1 MDASLALNSYLR
13 GFSNSQEEWPAEGP
27 NDPRLAWW
35 YALPWCADRATS
47 WSIITEAMPQL
58 RLPQQAGIS
67 QSELYRQFVLRGV
80 APSEAMLIP
89 ISGILK
95 QPEELQLRLVE
106 HPYAAMP
113 VLSTSN
119 REDFL
124 WLVRALAHRAEPVAI
139 EAGVHAQAISGLIHW
154 GMIRGLGPGQ
164 RASLIL
170 LHEAPY
176 GSVAAE
182 DLPINL
188 NRHGW
193 IQASYILR
201 LEHEL
206 THLTTKQVLGEMRL
220 NLLDE
225 LIADAMG
232 HLMALGQFSALVFDR
247 CLEQRWRAYVAEL
260 NEQEAQWALDLT
272 RARAQELEVAL
283 SPWQGS
289 TPERKKLLPWLCRL
303 RLDQAIDQLAPHPQ
317 AKSE

>member
-1 MDASLALNSYLR
+1 MDASPDLNRYLR
-13 GFSNSQEEWPAEGP
+13 GFNHSQEEWPAETP
-27 NDPRLAWW
+27 HNPSLAWW
-35 YALPWCADRATS
+35 SALPWSSDRVAS
-47 WSIITEAMPQL
+47 LQMITEAMPQL
-58 RLPQQAGIS
+58 WLPQQAGIS
-67 QSELYRQFVLRGV
+67 QSELYHQLVLRGV
-80 APSEAMLIP
+80 APPEAMLIP
-89 ISGILK
+89 SSGIFK

-176 GSVAAE
+176 GSVPAE

-193 IQASYILR
+193 IQASYTLR
-201 LEHEL
+201 LEH
-206 THLTTKQVLGEMRL
+206 
-220 NLLDE
+220 
-225 LIADAMG
+225 
-232 HLMALGQFSALVFDR
+232 
-247 CLEQRWRAYVAEL
+247 
-260 NEQEAQWALDLT
+260 
-272 RARAQELEVAL
+272 
-283 SPWQGS
+283 
-289 TPERKKLLPWLCRL
+289 
-303 RLDQAIDQLAPHPQ
+303 
-317 AKSE
+317 